1 MLKTRLIAA
10 AVLGLAAASVA
21 AARNAPDAEPP
32 YRITAVR
39 AQLFYSDRGTL
50 SGDVLAPPGKTLWN
64 TVIGEGESGG
74 PSNSTLV
81 VVEVTGAPG
90 SYEPDRSV
98 ELVATAEGKVVLRG
112 TAQTAVLNTRGR
124 MYAGFWLPD
133 TGCKRIRLAARMRG
147 QTPAL
152 EMRREIPFDCGE

>member
-1 MLKTRLIAA
+1 LKTRFILT

-21 AARNAPDAEPP
+21 AAHTARPAEPP

-39 AQLFYSDRGTL
+39 AQLFYSDRGTF

-98 ELVATAEGKVVLRG
+98 ELVATAEGKTVHRG
-112 TAQTAVLNTRGR
+112 TAQSAVLNTRGR

-133 TGCKRIRLAARMRG
+133 TGCRRIRLVARLRG
-147 QTPAL
+147 QTPAS
-152 EMRREIPFDCGE
+152 ETRKEIPFDCGE

>member
-1 MLKTRLIAA
+1 MLKTRLIVA
-10 AVLGLAAASVA
+10 AVLGLALTTVA
-21 AARNAPDAEPP
+21 AARTTRPADPP

-39 AQLFYSDRGTL
+39 AQLFYSDRGTF

-74 PSNSTLV
+74 PSSSTLV

-98 ELVATAEGKVVLRG
+98 ELVATAEGKVVHRG

-133 TGCKRIRLAARMRG
+133 TGCKRIRLVARLRG
-147 QTPAL
+147 QTPAP
-152 EMRREIPFDCGE
+152 ETRKEIPFDCGE

>member
-1 MLKTRLIAA
+1 MSRTRLVSA
-10 AVLGLAAASVA
+10 AVLGLATATVA
-21 AARNAPDAEPP
+21 AARTARPAEPP

-39 AQLFYSDRGTL
+39 AQLFYSDRGTF

-74 PSNSTLV
+74 PSTSTLV

-98 ELVATAEGKVVLRG
+98 ELVATAEGKTVHRG
-112 TAQTAVLNTRGR
+112 TAQSAVLNTRGR

-133 TGCKRIRLAARMRG
+133 TGCKPIRLVARLRG
-147 QTPAL
+147 QTPAS
-152 EMRREIPFDCGE
+152 ETRKEIPFDCGE

>member
-1 MLKTRLIAA
+1 MRLVST
-10 AVLGLAAASVA
+10 AVLALAAATVA
-21 AARNAPDAEPP
+21 AAHATRTAEPP

-39 AQLFYSDRGTL
+39 AQLFYSDRGTF

-74 PSNSTLV
+74 PSGSTLV

-98 ELVATAEGKVVLRG
+98 ELVATAEGRTLLRG

-133 TGCKRIRLAARMRG
+133 TGCKRIRLAARLRG
-147 QTPAL
+147 QTPAS
-152 EMRREIPFDCGE
+152 ETRKEIPFDCGE

>member
-1 MLKTRLIAA
+1 MSRTRLVSM
-10 AVLGLAAASVA
+10 AVLGLATATVA
-21 AARNAPDAEPP
+21 AARTARPAEPP

-39 AQLFYSDRGTL
+39 AQLFYSDRGTF

-98 ELVATAEGKVVLRG
+98 ELVATAEGKTVHRG
-112 TAQTAVLNTRGR
+112 TAQSAVLNTRGR

-133 TGCKRIRLAARMRG
+133 TGCKRIRLVARLRG
-147 QTPAL
+147 QTPAS
-152 EMRREIPFDCGE
+152 ETRKEIPFDCGE

>member
-1 MLKTRLIAA
+1 MKTRIILT

-21 AARNAPDAEPP
+21 AARTTQPAEPP

-39 AQLFYSDRGTL
+39 AQLFYSDRGTF

-64 TVIGEGESGG
+64 TVIGEGDSGG

-98 ELVATAEGKVVLRG
+98 ELVATAEGKTVHRG
-112 TAQTAVLNTRGR
+112 TAQSAVLNTRGR

-133 TGCKRIRLAARMRG
+133 TGCRRIRLVARLRG
-147 QTPAL
+147 QTPAS
-152 EMRREIPFDCGE
+152 ETRKEIPFDCGE

>member
-1 MLKTRLIAA
+1 MKTRFILA
-10 AVLGLAAASVA
+10 AVLGLAVA
-21 AARNAPDAEPP
+21 TVATAHTTRPAEPP

-39 AQLFYSDRGTL
+39 AQLFYSDRGTF

-81 VVEVTGAPG
+81 VEVTGAPG

-98 ELVATAEGKVVLRG
+98 ELTATAEGKVVHRG
-112 TAQTAVLNTRGR
+112 TAQSAVLNTRGR

-133 TGCKRIRLAARMRG
+133 TGCKRIRLVARLRG
-147 QTPAL
+147 QTPASD
-152 EMRREIPFDCGE
+152 MRKEIPFDCGE